1 MPEVITLTAD
11 YGYEAYKIS
20 GLTNTTI
27 NATDASWIVANIG
40 SQTNPYPVSVRDSVN
55 VTLMGGTIAG
65 QVPLDLDW
73 VDAYVNSAALYAR
86 DVDNILIQDW
96 KVSQTWDAIRISG
109 SGSDTFTI
117 DNVWLTNVRDDGI
130 ENDNGLTGTL
140 SNSLFDGVFVGISLS
155 DSDTGDKTD
164 NVVTLDNVLIRMES
178 FQYKGEL
185 THESIFKVEA
195 GVSPSLNI
203 HDSIFAIEDVNHKGQ
218 GRLEIAWNSV
228 ISASNNYFLNLSDDP
243 LPKDYPKPPAGF
255 IILQGAE
262 ARAFWQNARNDW
274 IAEHNQTIATGE
286 VIAGT
291 SGADTLTGT
300 ALSERMDGL
309 RGNDDLSGMAGE
321 DKLSGHKG
329 NDILRGGNQ
338 DDMLNGGEGSDVMT
352 GGDGAD
358 KFVFRAMGADQIKDF
373 ALGIDTLEISKTL
386 TGGMTDTGQIISAF
400 ASVVGTDVVFDF
412 GHGNSIVLAGLGS
425 TSGLSGDL
433 MIF

>member
-20 GLTNTTI
+20 GLTYATI
-27 NATDASWIVANIG
+27 DATDASWIVANIG
-40 SQTNPYPVSVRDSVN
+40 AQTNPYPVSVRDSVN

-65 QVPLDLDW
+65 QVSLTLDW

-86 DVDNILIQDW
+86 DVDNIQIQDW
-96 KVSQTWDAIRISG
+96 TVSQTWDAIRISG

-140 SNSLFDGVFVGISLS
+140 SNSLFDGVFVGISLA
-155 DSDTGDKTD
+155 DSDTGDKTG

-185 THESIFKVEA
+185 THQSIFKVEA
-195 GVSPSLNI
+195 GVSPALNI
-203 HDSIFAIEDVNHKGQ
+203 HDSIFAIEDVNHRGQ
-218 GRLEIAWNSV
+218 SRLAIAWDSV
-228 ISASNNYFLNLSDDP
+228 ISASNNYFLNLSDVP

-262 ARAFWQNARNDW
+262 ARAFWQSARNDW
-274 IAEHNQTIATGE
+274 VAEHNQTIATGA
-286 VIAGT
+286 VITGT
-291 SGADTLTGT
+291 ASPDTLIGT

-309 RGNDDLSGMAGE
+309 RGNDDMSGLAGE
-321 DKLSGHKG
+321 DRLSGLKG
-329 NDILRGGNQ
+329 NDILRGGANE
-338 DDMLNGGEGSDVMT
+338 DMLNGGEGNDLLV

-358 KFVFRAMGADQIKDF
+358 RFVFRAMGADHIKDF

-386 TGGMTDTGQIISAF
+386 TGGITDTGQIISAF
-400 ASVVGTDVVFDF
+400 ASVVGSDVILNF
-412 GHGNSIVLAGLGS
+412 GHGNSIVLAGVGS